1 MRVLAA
7 GLRRYWQKLSGPL
20 LDRFDLLIEVPPV
33 DLFSIAATARGEPSS
48 AVRARVEFARA
59 AQHDRFGSLGP
70 TCNAAMGPADLER
83 HAALG
88 AKARELLVS
97 ASVRL
102 GLSARGYDRIRR
114 VARTLADLE
123 GSASI
128 EESHVAEAIQYRR
141 GLDRRLP

>member
-1 MRVLAA
+1 
-7 GLRRYWQKLSGPL
+7 
-20 LDRFDLLIEVPPV
+20 
-33 DLFSIAATARGEPSS
+33 
-48 AVRARVEFARA
+48 
-59 AQHDRFGSLGP
+59 
-70 TCNAAMGPADLER
+70 MGPADLER

-102 GLSARGYDRIRR
+102 GLSARGYDRVRR

-141 GLDRRLP
+141 GLERRLT